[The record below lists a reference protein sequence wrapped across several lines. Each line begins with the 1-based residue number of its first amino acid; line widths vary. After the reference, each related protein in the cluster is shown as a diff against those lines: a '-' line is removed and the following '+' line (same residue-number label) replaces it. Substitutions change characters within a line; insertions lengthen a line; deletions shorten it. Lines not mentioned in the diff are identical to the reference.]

1 MRCSI
6 SSKLI
11 IRVDAAR
18 ALQRRM
24 SGAPRKRQSATKMR
38 PVVKGHFETHAPQQ
52 TASYSITS
60 SARSS
65 NDGGTVRPSALAV
78 LRLITSPNLVCA

>member
-1 MRCSI
+1 M
-6 SSKLI
+6 
-11 IRVDAAR
+11 V
-18 ALQRRM
+18 RR
-24 SGAPRKRQSATKMR
+24 SWVRNGPNEPVAWIEASAETDGRESATR
-38 PVVKGHFETHAPQQ
+38 RHAVQQ